1 MPDKVCDICH
11 SSMGDVILGTPS
23 YGDHPWNFERVQ
35 DKSKY
40 LKEQRGIITCVYS
53 KPRLSITVQRLT
65 GFDHKKKRVVTLE
78 FCPDCTEYLT
88 ERITKHSRKIL
99 PEKKRRKVKKEESK

>member
-11 SSMGDVILGTPS
+11 SSMGDVILGTPT
-23 YGDHPWNFERVQ
+23 YYPKKDG
-35 DKSKY
+35 
-40 LKEQRGIITCVYS
+40 GIISCVYS

-65 GFDHKKKRVVTLE
+65 GFDHKQKRVVTLE

-88 ERITKHSRKIL
+88 ERIAKHSRKIL